1 MLSYIRSHLGVKL
14 FLSYLIV
21 ILVGVIALATTVE
34 FTAPSAFDRHL
45 AAMSSMMS
53 NMIKET
59 TLNLEEDLFENYRSA
74 VTESM
79 AIAAGIAAAVAVL
92 VSVLITQQVIAPV
105 RHMME
110 ASQRIAE
117 GYYDERVQVRGDL
130 SKQDQDELSL
140 LALSFNQMATSLQQ
154 TEEIRMRMIADVA
167 HELRTPLTT
176 IKGTMEALID
186 EVVQPEKEIFY
197 QIHTEAGRLQNLV
210 KDLQELSRIEAGAYE
225 LNIQPLPVSELL
237 DMTIPRLSIQYNEK
251 NVILEINL
259 SSDQFVVNSD
269 PDRTVQ
275 ILINLLGN
283 ALQYTPEGGRVK
295 VNIKKQD
302 REILF
307 SVIDTGIGFTAEH
320 KPHLFKRFYRV
331 DKSRSRIGG
340 GSGIG
345 LTISKYL
352 VEKQGGQIWAESP
365 GLDKGSTFS
374 FTLPES

>member
-53 NMIKET
+53 NMIKER
-59 TLNLEEDLFENYRSA
+59 TLSLEQDLFENYRAA

-105 RHMME
+105 RNMME

-117 GYYDERVQVRGDL
+117 GHYDERVPVRGDL
-130 SKQDQDELSL
+130 TKYDQDELSL

-154 TEEIRMRMIADVA
+154 TEEIRRRMIADVA

-186 EVVQPEKEIFY
+186 EVVQPEKEIFF

-225 LNIQPLPVSELL
+225 LDIQPVPVSELL
-237 DMTIPRLSIQYNEK
+237 DMTIPRLAFQYDAK
-251 NVILEINL
+251 KVVLEINL
-259 SSDQFVVNSD
+259 SSDQLVVNAD

-275 ILINLLGN
+275 IIINLLGN
-283 ALQYTPEGGRVK
+283 ALQYTPEGGRVN
-295 VNIKKQD
+295 VNVIKQD

-307 SVIDTGIGFTAEH
+307 SVTDNGIGFTAEH

-352 VEKQGGQIWAESP
+352 VESQGGQIWAESP

-374 FTLPES
+374 FTLPEA

>member
-1 MLSYIRSHLGVKL
+1 
-14 FLSYLIV
+14 
-21 ILVGVIALATTVE
+21 
-34 FTAPSAFDRHL
+34 
-45 AAMSSMMS
+45 
-53 NMIKET
+53 
-59 TLNLEEDLFENYRSA
+59 
-74 VTESM
+74 
-79 AIAAGIAAAVAVL
+79 
-92 VSVLITQQVIAPV
+92 
-105 RHMME
+105 
-110 ASQRIAE
+110 
-117 GYYDERVQVRGDL
+117 
-130 SKQDQDELSL
+130 
-140 LALSFNQMATSLQQ
+140 
-154 TEEIRMRMIADVA
+154 
-167 HELRTPLTT
+167 
-176 IKGTMEALID
+176 
-186 EVVQPEKEIFY
+186 
-197 QIHTEAGRLQNLV
+197 
-210 KDLQELSRIEAGAYE
+210 
-225 LNIQPLPVSELL
+225 
-237 DMTIPRLSIQYNEK
+237 K

-295 VNIKKQD
+295 LNIKKQD

>member
-53 NMIKET
+53 NMIQET

>member
-53 NMIKET
+53 NMMKET

-295 VNIKKQD
+295 LNIKKQD

>member
-53 NMIKET
+53 NMIQET

-117 GYYDERVQVRGDL
+117 GHYDERVQVRGDL

-295 VNIKKQD
+295 LNIKKQN

>member
-295 VNIKKQD
+295 LNIKKQN

>member
-1 MLSYIRSHLGVKL
+1 
-14 FLSYLIV
+14 
-21 ILVGVIALATTVE
+21 
-34 FTAPSAFDRHL
+34 
-45 AAMSSMMS
+45 
-53 NMIKET
+53 
-59 TLNLEEDLFENYRSA
+59 LEEDLFENYRSA

-130 SKQDQDELSL
+130 TKQDQDELSL

-295 VNIKKQD
+295 LNIKKQD

>member
-21 ILVGVIALATTVE
+21 ILVGAIALATTVE

-45 AAMSSMMS
+45 AAMSYMMS
-53 NMIKET
+53 NLMKERT
-59 TLNLEEDLFENYRSA
+59 QSLEQDLFENYRAA
-74 VTESM
+74 VTES
-79 AIAAGIAAAVAVL
+79 IALATGIAAAVAVL
-92 VSVLITQQVIAPV
+92 VSILITQQVIAPV
-105 RHMME
+105 RNMME

-117 GYYDERVQVRGDL
+117 GHYDERVPVRGDL
-130 SKQDQDELSL
+130 TKYDQDELSL

-154 TEEIRMRMIADVA
+154 TEEIRRRMIADVA

-186 EVVQPEKEIFY
+186 EVVQPEKEIFF
-197 QIHTEAGRLQNLV
+197 QIHTEASRLQNLV

-225 LNIQPLPVSELL
+225 LDIQPVPVSELL
-237 DMTIPRLSIQYNEK
+237 DMTIPRLAFQYDAK
-251 NVILEINL
+251 NVVLEINL
-259 SSDQFVVNSD
+259 GSDQLVVNAD

-275 ILINLLGN
+275 VLINLLGN
-283 ALQYTPEGGRVK
+283 ALQYTTEGGRVN
-295 VNIKKQD
+295 VNVIKQI

-307 SVIDTGIGFTAEH
+307 SVTDNGIGFTAEH

-331 DKSRSRIGG
+331 DKSRSRTGG

-352 VEKQGGQIWAESP
+352 VESHGGQIWAESP
-365 GLDKGSTFS
+365 GLDEGSTFS
-374 FTLPES
+374 FTLPEA

>member
-295 VNIKKQD
+295 LNIKKQD

-374 FTLPES
+374 FALPES

>member
-53 NMIKET
+53 NMIKER
-59 TLNLEEDLFENYRSA
+59 TLSLEQDLFENYRAA

-105 RHMME
+105 RNMME

-117 GYYDERVQVRGDL
+117 GHYDERVPVRGDL
-130 SKQDQDELSL
+130 TKYDQDELSL

-154 TEEIRMRMIADVA
+154 TEEIRRRMIADVA

-186 EVVQPEKEIFY
+186 EVVQPEKEIFF

-225 LNIQPLPVSELL
+225 LDIQPVPVSELL
-237 DMTIPRLSIQYNEK
+237 DMTIPRLAFQYDAK
-251 NVILEINL
+251 KVVLEINL
-259 SSDQFVVNSD
+259 SSDQLVVNAD

-275 ILINLLGN
+275 IIINLLGN
-283 ALQYTPEGGRVK
+283 ALQYTPEGGRVN
-295 VNIKKQD
+295 VNVIKQD

-307 SVIDTGIGFTAEH
+307 SVTDNGIGFTAEH

-352 VEKQGGQIWAESP
+352 VESQGGQIWAESP
-365 GLDKGSTFS
+365 GLDEGSTFS
-374 FTLPES
+374 FTLPEA

>member
-14 FLSYLIV
+14 FISYLIV
-21 ILVGVIALATTVE
+21 ILVGAIALATTVE

-53 NMIKET
+53 NLMKER
-59 TLNLEEDLFENYRSA
+59 TLNLEQDLFENYRAA

-105 RHMME
+105 RNMME

-117 GYYDERVQVRGDL
+117 GHYDERVPVRGGL
-130 SKQDQDELSL
+130 TKYDQDELSL

-154 TEEIRMRMIADVA
+154 TEEIRRRMIADVA

-186 EVVQPEKEIFY
+186 EVVQPEKEIFF
-197 QIHTEAGRLQNLV
+197 QIHMEAGRLQNLV

-225 LNIQPLPVSELL
+225 LDNQPVPVSELL
-237 DMTIPRLSIQYNEK
+237 DMTIPRLTFQYDAK
-251 NVILEINL
+251 NVVLEINL
-259 SSDQFVVNSD
+259 SSDQLVVNAD

-283 ALQYTPEGGRVK
+283 ALQYTAEGGRVD
-295 VNIKKQD
+295 VNVIKQD

-307 SVIDTGIGFTAEH
+307 SVTDNGIGFSVEH

-352 VEKQGGQIWAESP
+352 VESQGGQIWAESP
-365 GLDKGSTFS
+365 GLDEGSTFS
-374 FTLPES
+374 FTLPEA

>member
-295 VNIKKQD
+295 LNIKKQD